1 MKDRSEEIE
10 QMNKRGQATELK
22 KKKYASKSKERTG
35 TLLTFLKNR
44 TEKWNKNILKYIRL

>member
-10 QMNKRGQATELK
+10 QMNKRSQATELK
-22 KKKYASKSKERTG
+22 KKKKKNMLESQRREQ

-44 TEKWNKNILKYIRL
+44 MEK